1 MKEEYEFI
9 FTDQPMTQSEFLRYV
24 EFIGSFSPK
33 TMTESQLRILM
44 TVLMRNYA
52 KQVED
57 QNELCHLALDAA
69 EMAFNVEL
77 EHQLDMAVG
86 PEDGVH

>member
-1 MKEEYEFI
+1 
-9 FTDQPMTQSEFLRYV
+9 MTQKEFLQYL
-24 EFIGSFSPK
+24 EFIGSFSPAV
-33 TMTESQLRILM
+33 MTEEQLRILI

-57 QNELCHLALDAA
+57 QDELCHLALDAA
-69 EMAFNVEL
+69 EMAFNAEMQ
-77 EHQLDMAVG
+77 HQLDMAVG